1 MFLLFQVGIFGFHA
15 SFQGYKLSS
24 VQHFRFFAVSATRL
38 WPANGIA
45 AFDVETKAQC
55 LPSGRSWEVLPTH
68 ENSATGK
75 TRKQIKTK
83 LEEKKKVIGKA
94 WKLWLGLITGGQLS
108 DRFCTA
114 SGLTSSIK
122 VMWYR
127 RPMAPTLTS
136 QEAQKTAALVQRSKL
151 RTLQYAKK

>member
-1 MFLLFQVGIFGFHA
+1 MEPKNWWLGIFRFYA
-15 SFQGYKLSS
+15 SFSFFCGFGHTALTCKWYCCCWCWNKSS
-24 VQHFRFFAVSATRL
+24 MPAFRSLLGRFSQR
-38 WPANGIA
+38 
-45 AFDVETKAQC
+45 TKTQ
-55 LPSGRSWEVLPTH
+55 PQEKQ
-68 ENSATGK
+68 ENKS
-75 TRKQIKTK
+75 KQNWKK
-83 LEEKKKVIGKA
+83 KKKVIGKA

-108 DRFCTA
+108 ERFCTA

-122 VMWYR
+122 VMRYR